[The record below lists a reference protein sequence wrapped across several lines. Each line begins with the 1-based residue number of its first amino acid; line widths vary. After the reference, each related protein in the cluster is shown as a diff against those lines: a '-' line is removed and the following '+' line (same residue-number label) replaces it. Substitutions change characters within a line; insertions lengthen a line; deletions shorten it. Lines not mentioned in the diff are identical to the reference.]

1 VFGILLIDKP
11 QGITSHGV
19 ISRLRK
25 ALDTRRIGHAGTLDP
40 LATGLLVVAVGPA
53 TRFLQY
59 LNLEPKTYV
68 STVKFGES
76 TNTYDAEGEVTE
88 TRPVPSNLEEQI
100 SQHIP
105 QFLGKI
111 TQSPPIYS
119 AIKVQGKPLYEY
131 ARRGEEVEIKTR
143 TQNIHSYTLDSIY
156 DQEATFTIVCDGGTY
171 IRSLAHDLGEAI
183 GCGAHIKELRRTG
196 AGQFQIDQAI
206 PLEQATDQ
214 NIIPAQDVLTHIP
227 QIHLT
232 TQQIDD
238 IRHGRAIEVETPLN
252 HNNAVLIS
260 QNGNVVSIANV
271 VKETTLQPDCV
282 IPYELFDEIIANS

>member
-1 VFGILLIDKP
+1 MFGILLINKP

-68 STVKFGES
+68 STVKFGQS
-76 TNTYDAEGEVTE
+76 TNTYDAEGEVIQ
-88 TRPVPSNLEEQI
+88 TRPIPENLEQQI
-100 SQHIP
+100 NNSLP

-131 ARRGEEVEIKTR
+131 ARRGEEVEIKAR
-143 TQNIHSYTLDSIY
+143 TQNIHSYTLDSISG
-156 DQEATFTIVCDGGTY
+156 DEAIFTITCDGGTY
-171 IRSLAHDLGEAI
+171 IRSLAHDLGEVI
-183 GCGAHIKELRRTG
+183 GCGAHIKELCRTG
-196 AGQFQIDQAI
+196 AGQFHLNQAI
-206 PLEQATDQ
+206 PLDQATADH
-214 NIIPAQDVLTHIP
+214 IIPSHQTLQHLP
-227 QIHLT
+227 QIILNREE
-232 TQQIDD
+232 IDH
-238 IRHGRAIEVETPLN
+238 IRHGRSVENPTPI
-252 HNNAVLIS
+252 NNPKAVLMTPDS
-260 QNGNVVSIANV
+260 NVISIANV
-271 VKETTLQPDCV
+271 VKETELHPYCV
-282 IPYELFDEIIANS
+282 IPYELFDQLIENL

>member
-1 VFGILLIDKP
+1 MFGILLIDKP

-59 LNLEPKTYV
+59 LDLEPKTYV

-76 TNTYDAEGEVTE
+76 TNTYDAEGEITQ
-88 TRPVPSNLEEQI
+88 TRPIPQNLQEQI
-100 SQHIP
+100 IKNIP

-131 ARRGEEVEIKTR
+131 ARRGEEVEIKSR
-143 TQNIHSYTLDSIY
+143 TQNIYSYTLDSINNR
-156 DQEATFTIVCDGGTY
+156 EATFTIACDGGTY

-183 GCGAHIKELRRTG
+183 GCGAHITQLRRTQV
-196 AGQFQIDQAI
+196 GQFHIHQSTQLD
-206 PLEQATDQ
+206 EATESH
-214 NIIPAQDVLTHIP
+214 IIPSQTVLTHLP
-227 QIHLT
+227 QIIMT
-232 TQQIDD
+232 PEQTDD
-238 IRHGRAIEVETPLN
+238 IRHGRSFENETPITAP
-252 HNNAVLIS
+252 HAVLIA

-271 VKETTLQPDCV
+271 VEDTIIQPDCV
-282 IPYELFDEIIANS
+282 IPYELFDQIIANQ